1 MRITLVSGNLNLK
14 LFRRWLFIIRKVGET
29 VSSGNVVEKAEG
41 ELQKLKERHAEL
53 VNLVTEKE
61 DAYRNARGLLG
72 KRLLDGE
79 GSLTELTVNLQKAE
93 RELRSAKIALKVS
106 HIRIEKA
113 ERGLEERRFRRFE
126 FEPKLETV

>member
-1 MRITLVSGNLNLK
+1 MK

-29 VSSGNVVEKAEG
+29 VSSGNVVEKAER
-41 ELQKLKERHAEL
+41 ELQKLKERHTEL

-126 FEPKLETV
+126 FEPEPAAV